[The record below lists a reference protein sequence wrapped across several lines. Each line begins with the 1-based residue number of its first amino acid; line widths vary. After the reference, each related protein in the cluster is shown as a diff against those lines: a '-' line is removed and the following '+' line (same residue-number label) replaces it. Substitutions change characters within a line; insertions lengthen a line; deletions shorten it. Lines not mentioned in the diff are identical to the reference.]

1 MSVGQAA
8 EMISA
13 AFADAHQATEIA
25 YARWQQELLPIV
37 EEGMASGEFVSGDP
51 QVMIASLTA
60 LIDGFGVRLLAGALD
75 PLSIREIFERMEVLG
90 YRDLREIEWEDGLY
104 QVKGQTGDGRPV
116 KLYVDGNNGN
126 VLSIRARN

>member
-1 MSVGQAA
+1 MQAQAA
-8 EMISA
+8 ATGGPSVTVQAGEAVATTVASVRG
-13 AFADAHQATEIA
+13 AFQG
-25 YARWQQELLPIV
+25 P
-37 EEGMASGEFVSGDP
+37 G
-51 QVMIASLTA
+51 
-60 LIDGFGVRLLAGALD
+60 
-75 PLSIREIFERMEVLG
+75 LSIREVFERMEVLG